1 MNDNTIK
8 LLNLEHLSHRIESIE
23 TIYSPLQI
31 RVLIQLKKEMVA
43 CPVCGTQTQA
53 VHDYQTKS
61 ITHSISTNHHCL
73 IIYKARRYRCRF
85 CKKVFYEHNPFAGYY
100 HRISDY
106 TKLSIL
112 NHLKSY
118 TSTFTSAARSYHT
131 SIQSVINIFDDSVDM
146 KRQTLPEYICMDE
159 FFTAKVSDYKY
170 ACMLTDFKTHQVIDV
185 YATRHKHYLKQC
197 FSRIP
202 KRERDTVKVFI
213 IDMWDSYKEVIELC
227 FPKAKIAVDSFHVI
241 RILNEAM
248 KKIRIETMNLFNK
261 KTSSLES
268 NDIYYYMLKKFHYFF
283 VKDYEKIYN
292 GKIKIPKLN
301 AAWHKSDILN
311 YLFGTSDS
319 LKKAYKLKEAYREF
333 NKSAEVDTCELE
345 FDQLIKQFRNH
356 DHPGFRAFGK
366 TLKKWKPEIMNS
378 FERVEN
384 RRLSN
389 GSIEGMNSRV
399 KTIIKSANGLRNFY
413 RMRNRIM
420 FSLNKNTPIK
430 YIK

>member
-8 LLNLEHLSHRIESIE
+8 LLNLEHISHRIESIE
-23 TIYSPLQI
+23 TICQLLQVSVIIKLI
-31 RVLIQLKKEMVA
+31 RETIPCSLCGVL
-43 CPVCGTQTQA
+43 TQRI
-53 VHDYQTKS
+53 HDYQTKT
-61 ITHSISTNHHCL
+61 ITHSISTNHRCL
-73 IIYKARRYRCRF
+73 IIYKARRYRCIS
-85 CKKVFYEHNPFAGYY
+85 CNKVFYEHNPFAGRY
-100 HRISDY
+100 RSISDY
-106 TKLSIL
+106 TRIAIL

-118 TSTFTSAARSYHT
+118 TNTFTSAAIQYHT
-131 SIQSVINIFDDSVDM
+131 SVQSVINIFDSHIDM
-146 KRQTLPEYICMDE
+146 KRQRLPEYICMDE
-159 FFTAKVSDYKY
+159 FFTAKVSKYKY
-170 ACMLTDFKTHQVIDV
+170 ACLLTDFRTHQVIDI
-185 YATRHKHYLKQC
+185 YATRHKHYLKEC

-202 KRERDTVKVFI
+202 KSERDGVKGFM

-227 FPKAKIAVDSFHVI
+227 FPKAIIAVDSFHVI

-248 KKIRIETMNLFNK
+248 KKIRIETMNRFNK
-261 KTSSLES
+261 KTTSLEA

-301 AAWHKSDILN
+301 VAWHKADILN
-311 YLFGTSDS
+311 YLLGTSDP

-333 NKSAEVDTCELE
+333 NKSADIDNCDAE

-356 DHPGFRAFGK
+356 EHQSFRDFGK
-366 TLKKWKPEIMNS
+366 TLKKWKIEIINS
-378 FERVEN
+378 FGRVEK

-389 GSIEGMNSRV
+389 GSIEGMNSRI

-420 FSLNKNTPIK
+420 FSLNKDTTIK

>member
-1 MNDNTIK
+1 MNDNIIK
-8 LLNLEHLSHRIESIE
+8 LLNLEHITHRIESIE
-23 TIYSPLQI
+23 TIHTTVEVKVHI
-31 RVLIQLKKEMVA
+31 KLKKAMVA
-43 CPVCGTQTQA
+43 CPVCETLTQV
-53 VHDYQTKS
+53 VHDYQTKT
-61 ITHSISTNHHCL
+61 ITHSISTNHRCL
-73 IIYKARRYRCRF
+73 LIYRARRYRCSS
-85 CKKVFYEHNPFAGYY
+85 CQKVFYEHNPFAGHY

-106 TKLSIL
+106 TQISIL
-112 NHLKSY
+112 NHLRSY
-118 TSTFTSAARSYHT
+118 TNTFTSAAHTYHT
-131 SIQSVINIFDDSVDM
+131 SIQSVINIFDEHVDI
-146 KRQTLPEYICMDE
+146 KRQALPEYICMDE
-159 FFTAKVSDYKY
+159 FFTAKLSDYKY
-170 ACMLTDFKTHQVIDV
+170 ACMLTDLMTHQVIDV

-202 KRERDTVKVFI
+202 KDERDQVKGFI

-248 KKIRIETMNLFNK
+248 KKIRIETMNRFNK
-261 KTSSLES
+261 KTSSLEA

-301 AAWHKSDILN
+301 TAWYKADILN
-311 YLFGTSDS
+311 YLLATSDT
-319 LKKAYKLKEAYREF
+319 LKKAYKLKERYREF
-333 NKSAEVDTCELE
+333 NKSAEVDNCELE
-345 FDQLIKQFRNH
+345 FDQLIKEFRNH
-356 DHPGFRAFGK
+356 EHQCFRDFGK
-366 TLKKWKPEIMNS
+366 TLKKWKPEIINS
-378 FERVEN
+378 FERVDH

-420 FSLNKNTPIK
+420 FSLNKNAPIK
-430 YIK
+430 SKK